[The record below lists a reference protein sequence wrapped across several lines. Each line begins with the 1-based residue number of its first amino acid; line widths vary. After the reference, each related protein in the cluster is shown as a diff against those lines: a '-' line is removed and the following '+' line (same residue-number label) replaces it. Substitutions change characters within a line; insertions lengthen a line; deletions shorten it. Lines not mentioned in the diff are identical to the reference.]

1 VFPLLKY
8 EKEALAQGF
17 EYIAGVDEVGRGPLA
32 GPMVVAAVILNIKEL
47 LVFEKLEGYTNNDVI
62 SYGKINDSKKLTQ
75 KARESLEIF
84 IKSKAVSYKIIEVSN
99 KEIDAN
105 GISKITQYAFFRAVS
120 ELHIKAEYIITDN
133 FPINKIVPYL
143 QTNLPKGDSLSMS
156 VAAASIIAKV
166 YRDALMRN
174 EHNNYPDYGFDKH
187 KGYGTAEHIAALK
200 KHGPCPLHRT
210 SFEPVK
216 SLCHSKILG

>member
-1 VFPLLKY
+1 MFPLLKF
-8 EKEALAQGF
+8 EKEALSKGY

-32 GPMVVAAVILNIKEL
+32 GPMVVAAVILNLKEL
-47 LVFEKLEGYTNNDVI
+47 LEFEKSEGLTNNDVL
-62 SYGKINDSKKLTQ
+62 SYSKINDSKKLTQ

-84 IKSKAVSYKIIEVSN
+84 IKSKAVSYKIVEVSSE
-99 KEIDAN
+99 EIDTK
-105 GISKITQYAFFRAVS
+105 GISQITQYAFFKAVS
-120 ELHIKAEYIITDN
+120 ELHIRAEYIITDN
-133 FPINKIVPYL
+133 FPIKKIVPYL

-174 EHNNYPDYGFDKH
+174 EHNNYPNYGFDKH
-187 KGYGTAEHIAALK
+187 KGYGTAEHMAALK
-200 KHGPCPLHRT
+200 KYGPCPLHRT

-216 SLCHSKILG
+216 SLCQSKILS